1 MKYLIILLLP
11 ISLIAQDIDPN
22 AKVKEMGLSE
32 NQISTLCQAA
42 IGKIPKR
49 TDWGIYTIMEYM
61 YGYEGKPYPDFPSK
75 KEAHEWLAE
84 IWDEK
89 YACVYCK
96 ITSSITGSLDMMALY
111 HEKQNWVYAL
121 YDPEGVF
128 KAPINKIRIINDYLE
143 IKGTLLDYL
152 YYVTEEKPTRE
163 VEGNPAFKNSLDGMK
178 ARLIEHGA
186 KRMKDMTPKEI
197 EENSQ

>member
-1 MKYLIILLLP
+1 MKYLIIFLLP
-11 ISLIAQDIDPN
+11 CTLFGQTKDPN
-22 AKVKEMGLSE
+22 AKVKEMGLTDQDI
-32 NQISTLCQAA
+32 NDLCETTS
-42 IGKIPKR
+42 GKLPNFY
-49 TDWGIYTIMEYM
+49 DWGIPAVFEVIFDI
-61 YGYEGKPYPDFPSK
+61 EGTPYPDFPSK
-75 KEAHEWLAE
+75 KEAHEWLAK
-84 IWDEK
+84 IWEEK

-111 HEKQNWVYAL
+111 HEEQNWVYTL

-143 IKGTLLDYL
+143 VKGTLLDYL